1 MAGKDKLSK
10 EVEEQIQSLASDVY
24 IQIEEKLTQL
34 ICTAMPKEPAKK
46 ISIKQSPDYLAL
58 QANYQT
64 SQNALAENNKK
75 LSEQT
80 HQLEQVFS
88 VQKKQLHQE
97 QTQSDTQNQQLQSQ
111 IASNEKK
118 LLEQRQEISQL
129 NNRLAVFSMQEEALI
144 EHLNTVEK
152 QRDNSD
158 NTLQKAEISFKKT
171 EELHTNSSI
180 EQKNQIKEL
189 TQKLATAVIDLD
201 NTQAQYQQ
209 QTTLFKQE
217 SEQKATQ
224 LSKRFQQFKIAE
236 EDQQKIVAD
245 QQAQLVDLDEKVK
258 KKTIEAKNANQLI
271 NKLNN
276 EKSQIKQQL
285 ADTKEN
291 DVQLKELQQAQEVSL
306 LKSQI
311 TLAQEGQENILN
323 RFNATREKQEKDNDQ
338 IRETIKYLRD
348 ENNDMITQN
357 NRQKKAF
364 IEQTSEL
371 EHKLTEYRLK
381 FEYAQK
387 QLTQNS

>member
-34 ICTAMPKEPAKK
+34 ICTAMPKEPAKQ

-58 QANYQT
+58 QANYQI

-88 VQKKQLHQE
+88 VK
-97 QTQSDTQNQQLQSQ
+97 NQQLQSQ

-144 EHLNTVEK
+144 EHLNTVEQ

-217 SEQKATQ
+217 SEQKSTQ

-291 DVQLKELQQAQEVSL
+291 DVQLKELQQAQEVSS
-306 LKSQI
+306 LKSQV

-323 RFNATREKQEKDNDQ
+323 RFNATREKQEKDNEQ

>member
-34 ICTAMPKEPAKK
+34 ICTAMPKEPAKQ

-88 VQKKQLHQE
+88 VQ
-97 QTQSDTQNQQLQSQ
+97 NQKLQSQ

-144 EHLNTVEK
+144 EHLNTVEQ

-224 LSKRFQQFKIAE
+224 LSKRLQQFKIAE

-291 DVQLKELQQAQEVSL
+291 DVQLKELQQAQEVSS
-306 LKSQI
+306 LKSQV

-364 IEQTSEL
+364 IEQISEL

>member
-34 ICTAMPKEPAKK
+34 ICTAMPKEPAKQ

-58 QANYQT
+58 QANYQI

-88 VQKKQLHQE
+88 VK
-97 QTQSDTQNQQLQSQ
+97 NQQLQSQ

-144 EHLNTVEK
+144 EHLNTVEQ

-217 SEQKATQ
+217 SEQKSTQ

-291 DVQLKELQQAQEVSL
+291 DVQLKELQQAQEVSS
-306 LKSQI
+306 LKSQV